1 MSVSKGVLL
10 AVGCSFV
17 IGLSTGGMA
26 QTANKS
32 TEAAAMGES
41 EAIIVHPQGV
51 VHKSK
56 SKVTAAEHEAA
67 MKNGAREVTSGTVL
81 YRRGGKL
88 YIVEDSR
95 TQKASEL
102 FPDHFDQPYQGG
114 PKASD

>member
-1 MSVSKGVLL
+1 MSVSKRVLL

-56 SKVTAAEHEAA
+56 TKVSAAEHEAA
-67 MKNGAREVTSGTVL
+67 MKNGAREVTSGMVL